1 MTTIT
6 EKPTATVTPIR
17 PHGPWWQREPVEV
30 QAVLDLAG
38 LDPEVRR
45 SVVALFAPA
54 HADTLDE
61 IAACLDGV
69 ARCEAGDPTVLD
81 EWIDRG
87 GWTAGDADMAQDEL
101 AGTLR
106 SDALL
111 SAQLVASLV
120 GAR

>member
-17 PHGPWWQREPVEV
+17 PHGPWWQHEPVEV
-30 QAVLDLAG
+30 QAVLDFAAI
-38 LDPEVRR
+38 DAPERR
-45 SVVALFAPA
+45 SIAALFAPE
-54 HADTLDE
+54 HVDTLDE
-61 IAACLDGV
+61 IAACIAGV
-69 ARCEAGDPTVLD
+69 ERCEAGDPTVLD

-87 GWTAGDADMAQDEL
+87 GWTAGDVGMAQDEL